1 VRHQRK
7 YIKKGRAKGEK
18 NWGIC
23 FKCFAKT
30 KFFFCYCLL
39 SVFAFWGQQTNGK
52 KQSAK
57 KEGQTGQ
64 RKREFPKLIKTS

>member
-30 KFFFCYCLL
+30 KFFLLLSAVCVCLL
-39 SVFAFWGQQTNGK
+39 GPTNK
-52 KQSAK
+52 WQKQSAK
-57 KEGQTGQ
+57 KDGQTGQ